1 MEQLNANMKLAQKQI
16 KPQMTQLYQ
25 HTQQRQ
31 NQIILQQQKR
41 KTKQTQHLH
50 NAQWFV
56 TQNFWK

>member
-41 KTKQTQHLH
+41 KTKQTRPNIFTPQRYR
-50 NAQWFV
+50 
-56 TQNFWK
+56 